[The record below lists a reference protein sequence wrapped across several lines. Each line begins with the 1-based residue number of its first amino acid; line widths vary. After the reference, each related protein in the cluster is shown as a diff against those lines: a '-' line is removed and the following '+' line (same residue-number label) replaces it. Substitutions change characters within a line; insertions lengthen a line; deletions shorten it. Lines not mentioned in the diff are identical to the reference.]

1 MRYRTTSFQGEAVKG
16 STSLAQ
22 PPHIV
27 DILIAER
34 AGGLCRNPLVW
45 RAVRQVLF
53 PLLHY
58 REAKCLAD
66 AIQALPGAE
75 TMDHVARELAMEVE
89 VTGLDRIPADGSY
102 FLICNH
108 PTGIADGVALWQAL
122 REKRPDLCFLANRDA
137 LRVSPRL
144 NEIVLPVEWNKD
156 IRSAARTRDAL
167 VAIQQAVKA
176 GRAITVFPS
185 GRISYLTMGGLKER
199 EWLPTIVKL
208 ATKFKLPVIPL
219 HLKARNSAF
228 FYAAS
233 RLSTELRDITLF
245 NEMLNKRGRT
255 LRLTVGE
262 RIDPDTLRGD
272 VAAVTAALQGYVG
285 SGAVIG
291 ESWDAWRTRGDG

>member
-1 MRYRTTSFQGEAVKG
+1 MEG
-16 STSLAQ
+16 STAHVQ

-58 REAKCLAD
+58 REAKRLAD
-66 AIQALPGAE
+66 AIQALTGPE
-75 TMDHVARELAMEVE
+75 TMDHVARELAMEVSIA
-89 VTGLDRIPADGSY
+89 GLDRVPAEGSY
-102 FLICNH
+102 FLVCNH

-122 REKRPDLCFLANRDA
+122 RERRPDLCFLANRDA

-144 NEIVLPVEWNKD
+144 DEIVLPVEWNKD
-156 IRSAARTRDAL
+156 IRNAARTRDAL

-176 GRAITVFPS
+176 GRPITVFPS

-208 ATKFKLPVIPL
+208 ATKFRLPVIPL
-219 HLKARNSAF
+219 HLQARNSAF

-262 RIDPDTLRGD
+262 RIEPDTLRGD
-272 VAAVTAALQGYVG
+272 VAAVTAALQDYVG
-285 SGAVIG
+285 SGAVG
-291 ESWDAWRTRGDG
+291 EESWEAWRARGREA